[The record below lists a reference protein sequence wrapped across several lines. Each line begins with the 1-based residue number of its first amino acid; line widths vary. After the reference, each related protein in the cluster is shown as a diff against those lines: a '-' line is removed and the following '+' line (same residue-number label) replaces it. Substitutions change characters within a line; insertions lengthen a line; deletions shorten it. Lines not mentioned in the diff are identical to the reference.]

1 MIFILGFHSKE
12 LAPSFSSRNSLI
24 NPDTKAK
31 INNKSGGGSWSVQ
44 HVKLTDMRIV
54 GRGGAS
60 YG

>member
-1 MIFILGFHSKE
+1 MNHIGISNDFT
-12 LAPSFSSRNSLI
+12 PRNSLI

-31 INNKSGGGSWSVQ
+31 ANNKSGGGSWSVQ